1 MSTIE
6 FKSETSGQLTL
17 VESRFVA
24 DIRPMSETYTSI
36 HLVHGQVLVVH
47 GAESDVRAR
56 IEVAPP
62 N

>member
-24 DIRPMSETYTSI
+24 DVRQLSETYTSI

-47 GAESDVRAR
+47 GAERDVRAR
-56 IEVAPP
+56 LAVAPP
-62 N
+62 S